1 MKNDNAR
8 AFEFIAATVASF
20 HGIFNAQVLLGYFDR
35 YWLYVASAIV
45 GCFFFLLFKKKK
57 SFPVEIAGVTLLFA
71 YVFFRFI
78 YSLEI
83 QLPGKGREVLL
94 PSIYSLAF
102 GYVAATGALVCLVL
116 FGWRFFNERYS
127 K

>member
-1 MKNDNAR
+1 MKNDEAR

-20 HGIFNAQVLLGYFDR
+20 HGIFNAQVLLGNFER

-57 SFPVEIAGVTLLFA
+57 SFPVEIAGVTLLLA
-71 YVFFRFI
+71 YAILRFI
-78 YSLEI
+78 YSLGI
-83 QLPGKGREVLL
+83 QLPGKGRDVLL
-94 PSIYSLAF
+94 PPIYSLAF
-102 GYVAATGALVCLVL
+102 GYVAATGAAACLVL
-116 FGWRFFNERYS
+116 FAWRFFNERYS

>member
-1 MKNDNAR
+1 MKNENAR
-8 AFEFIAATVASF
+8 AFEFIAATVASL
-20 HGIFNAQVLLGYFDR
+20 HGIFNAQVLLGNFER

-45 GCFFFLLFKKKK
+45 GCFFFLLFKRKE
-57 SFPVEIAGVTLLFA
+57 SFPVEISGVTLLLA
-71 YVFFRFI
+71 YAFFRFI

-94 PSIYSLAF
+94 QPVYSLAF
-102 GYVAATGALVCLVL
+102 GYVAATGAATCLVL
-116 FGWRFFNERYS
+116 FAWRFFNERHS